1 MLLHYRFLD
10 PQIGAPLKIS
20 TILLGMTLALGA
32 PFCFA
37 AEEEAKITEETPY
50 VQSPKVV
57 VDTMLEMAGVR
68 ANDFVID
75 LGSGDGRIIIEAAKR
90 FGARGLGI
98 DYDERL
104 VKLATDNAAR
114 AQVSGHVRFVQQ
126 DIFKSDFSAAS
137 VIAMYLLPEYNMVLR
152 PRFLALKPGT
162 RIVSHDYAMGD
173 WKPDAEKIVP
183 APDKPVGA
191 KKESAIYFW
200 VVPARVEGRWR
211 SRLPQGGRSVEFEL
225 RQQFQ
230 ELSGTA
236 KIAGRSIALERATLS
251 GPFLSFR
258 VQDGERTLRFSGY
271 ASAGRINGQL
281 GIGDRTY
288 RWRALRSD

>member
-1 MLLHYRFLD
+1 M
-10 PQIGAPLKIS
+10 KIS
-20 TILLGMTLALGA
+20 TILLGLTLALGA
-32 PFCFA
+32 PCGVV

-68 ANDFVID
+68 GSDFVID

-98 DYDERL
+98 DYDPRL
-104 VKLATDNAAR
+104 VKLATENAVKAR
-114 AQVSGHVRFVQQ
+114 VSDHVRFAQQ
-126 DIFKSDFSAAS
+126 DIFKSDFGAAS
-137 VIAMYLLPEYNMVLR
+137 VITMYLLPEYNLVLR
-152 PRFLALKPGT
+152 PRFLGMKPGT

-173 WKPDAEKIVP
+173 WKPDAEKIIPV
-183 APDKPVGA
+183 PDKPVGA
-191 KKESAIYFW
+191 RKESAIYFW

-211 SRLPQGGRSVEFEL
+211 SRLPRGGRGVEFEL
-225 RQQFQ
+225 RQKFQ

-236 KIAGRSIALERATLS
+236 NIAGRSVALERATLS
-251 GPFLSFR
+251 GPFVSFR
-258 VQDGERTLRFSGY
+258 VQDGKRTLRFNGY
-271 ASAGRINGQL
+271 ASAGRISGQL
-281 GIGDRTY
+281 GIGDRVY

>member
-1 MLLHYRFLD
+1 M
-10 PQIGAPLKIS
+10 KIS
-20 TILLGMTLALGA
+20 TILLGMTLALRALCG
-32 PFCFA
+32 FA
-37 AEEEAKITEETPY
+37 ADEEAKITEETPY
-50 VQSPKVV
+50 VQSGMVV

-68 ANDFVID
+68 GNDFVID

-98 DYDERL
+98 DYDETL
-104 VKLATDNAAR
+104 VKLATGNAAR
-114 AQVSGHVRFVQQ
+114 AHVSNHVRFVQQ

-137 VIAMYLLPEYNMVLR
+137 VITMYLLPEYNMALR

-162 RIVSHDYAMGD
+162 RIVSHDYSLGD
-173 WKPDAEKIVP
+173 WKPDAQRTIPV
-183 APDKPVGA
+183 PDKPVGLR
-191 KKESAIYFW
+191 KESTIYFW
-200 VVPARVEGRWR
+200 VVPARVEGRWT

-225 RQQFQ
+225 RQKFQ

-236 KIAGRSIALERATLS
+236 KIAGRTIAIERATLS

-258 VQDGERTLRFSGY
+258 VQDGKRTLRFNGY
-271 ASAGRINGQL
+271 ASEGRIAGQL
-281 GIGDRTY
+281 GIGDRAY

>member
-1 MLLHYRFLD
+1 MLLHYRSFI
-10 PQIGAPLKIS
+10 PPIGTPLKIS
-20 TILLGMTLALGA
+20 TLLLGMTLALGA
-32 PFCFA
+32 ACGFA

-68 ANDFVID
+68 GNDFVID

-114 AQVSGHVRFVQQ
+114 AQVGNHVSFVQQ

>member
-1 MLLHYRFLD
+1 MPLHYRSFI
-10 PQIGAPLKIS
+10 PPIGTPLKIS
-20 TILLGMTLALGA
+20 TLLLGMTLALGA
-32 PFCFA
+32 ACGFA

-50 VQSPKVV
+50 VQSPTVV

-68 ANDFVID
+68 GSDFVID

-104 VKLATDNAAR
+104 VKLATENAVK
-114 AQVSGHVRFVQQ
+114 AQVSSNVRFVQQ

-137 VIAMYLLPEYNMVLR
+137 LITMYLLPEYNMVLR
-152 PRFLALKPGT
+152 PRFLAMKPGT
-162 RIVSHDYAMGD
+162 RIVSHDYGMGD
-173 WKPDAEKIVP
+173 WKPDAEKTVP
-183 APDKPVGA
+183 VPDKPVCVR
-191 KKESAIYFW
+191 KESAILFW

-225 RQQFQ
+225 RQKFQ

-258 VQDGERTLRFSGY
+258 VQDGKRTLRFSGY

-281 GIGDRTY
+281 GVGDRAY

>member
-1 MLLHYRFLD
+1 
-10 PQIGAPLKIS
+10 LKIS
-20 TILLGMTLALGA
+20 TILLGLTLALGA
-32 PFCFA
+32 PCGVV

-68 ANDFVID
+68 GSDFVID

-98 DYDERL
+98 DYDPRL
-104 VKLATDNAAR
+104 VKLATENAVKAR
-114 AQVSGHVRFVQQ
+114 VSDHVRFAQQ
-126 DIFKSDFSAAS
+126 DIFKSDFGAAS
-137 VIAMYLLPEYNMVLR
+137 VITMYLLPEYNLVLR
-152 PRFLALKPGT
+152 PRFLGMKPGT

-173 WKPDAEKIVP
+173 WKPDAEKIIPV
-183 APDKPVGA
+183 PDKPVGA
-191 KKESAIYFW
+191 RKESAIYFW

-211 SRLPQGGRSVEFEL
+211 SRLPRGGRGVEFEL
-225 RQQFQ
+225 RQKFQ

-236 KIAGRSIALERATLS
+236 NIAGRSVALERATLS
-251 GPFLSFR
+251 GPFVSFR
-258 VQDGERTLRFSGY
+258 VQDGKRTLRFNGY
-271 ASAGRINGQL
+271 ASAGRISGQL
-281 GIGDRTY
+281 GIGDRVY

>member
-1 MLLHYRFLD
+1 MPLHYRSFI
-10 PQIGAPLKIS
+10 PPIGTPLKIS
-20 TILLGMTLALGA
+20 TLLLGMTLALGA
-32 PFCFA
+32 ACGFA

-57 VDTMLEMAGVR
+57 VDTMVEGGGVGGSH
-68 ANDFVID
+68 FVID

-173 WKPDAEKIVP
+173 WKPDAEKTVP
-183 APDKPVGA
+183 VPDKPVGA

-200 VVPARVEGRWR
+200 VVPARVDGRWR

-236 KIAGRSIALERATLS
+236 KIAGRGIALERATLS

>member
-1 MLLHYRFLD
+1 MLLHYRFFD

-137 VIAMYLLPEYNMVLR
+137 VITMYLLPEYNMVLR

-173 WKPDAEKIVP
+173 WKPDAEKTVP
-183 APDKPVGA
+183 VPDKPVGA

-236 KIAGRSIALERATLS
+236 KIAGRGIALERATLS

>member
-1 MLLHYRFLD
+1 
-10 PQIGAPLKIS
+10 
-20 TILLGMTLALGA
+20 MTLALGA
-32 PFCFA
+32 PCGFA
-37 AEEEAKITEETPY
+37 AEDEAKITEETPY

-68 ANDFVID
+68 GNDFVID

-90 FGARGLGI
+90 YGARGLGI

-104 VKLATDNAAR
+104 VKLATENAVK
-114 AQVSGHVRFVQQ
+114 AQVGDHVRFVQQ

-137 VIAMYLLPEYNMVLR
+137 VITMYLLPEYNMVLR
-152 PRFLALKPGT
+152 PRFLAMKPGT
-162 RIVSHDYAMGD
+162 RIVSHDYGMGD
-173 WKPDAEKIVP
+173 WKPDAQKIVP
-183 APDKPVGA
+183 VPDKPVGA
-191 KKESAIYFW
+191 RKESAIYFW

-225 RQQFQ
+225 RQKFQ

-251 GPFLSFR
+251 GPFVSFR
-258 VQDGERTLRFSGY
+258 VQDGKRTLRFSGY
-271 ASAGRINGQL
+271 ASAGRISGQL
-281 GIGDRTY
+281 GIGDRAY
-288 RWRALRSD
+288 RWRALRADS